1 MNTLKPPQLNIDKSE
16 EFAKLI
22 VDRYPDS
29 VEKFKTSKTVVGFL
43 TGLAMKECKGTVNPA
58 LMREAIIEEL
68 EARIK

>member
-1 MNTLKPPQLNIDKSE
+1 MNIPKPPQLYADKSE

-22 VDRYPDS
+22 IDRYPDS
-29 VEKFKTSKTVVGFL
+29 VEKYKVGKTIVGFL

-68 EARIK
+68 ENRSQ